1 MVISEKFS
9 NQNNIFADSGM
20 KTTFRITVLSAVV
33 LLLWPIEAHAQRRV
47 GKPLQV
53 GVLLGASNY
62 MGDLAKT
69 SAVMKE
75 TKPAGGLIC
84 RYDLNY
90 MFTLRGSALFGTI
103 SGTDANYKGIDAG
116 REARNL
122 SFKSN
127 VVEFGGQLEW
137 NLFGYE
143 SDRNSMA
150 NSPYVFAGF
159 AVYKFNPK
167 AYFEYNAAIFNT
179 IDPNG
184 TLAQYDK
191 KWVELQ
197 PLGTEG
203 QETTK
208 YNDRQRYSL
217 TQISI
222 PMGIGYK
229 AQLDEDWALG
239 IELGLRKT
247 FTDYLDDVSTE
258 YVGDQIVGGAYG
270 YLSVAMKDR
279 AREVGKPSAMNNQKR
294 GNEDLKDWYIFG
306 GITLTRPIT
315 GGHRGC
321 FNF

>member
-1 MVISEKFS
+1 
-9 NQNNIFADSGM
+9 M
-20 KTTFRITVLSAVV
+20 KTTFRATVLLAVF
-33 LLLWPIEAHAQRRV
+33 LQLWPSSVHAQRKA

-69 SAVMKE
+69 AAVMKE
-75 TKPAGGLIC
+75 THPAGGLIC

-103 SGTDANYKGIDAG
+103 SGADANYTGRDIG
-116 REARNL
+116 RETRNL
-122 SFKSN
+122 SFRSS

-137 NLFGYE
+137 NIFGYE

-150 NSPYVFAGF
+150 NSPYLFAGL

-167 AYFEYNAAIFNT
+167 AYFEYDPAIFTTGPNA

-184 TLAQYDK
+184 TLAQFDK

-208 YNDRQRYSL
+208 YNDKKRYSL

-222 PMGIGYK
+222 PIGIGYK
-229 AQLDEDWALG
+229 AQLDDDWALG

-258 YVGDQIVGGAYG
+258 YVDDQIVGGAYG
-270 YLSVAMKDR
+270 YLAVAMKDR

-306 GITLTRPIT
+306 GITLTRPIV
-315 GGHRGC
+315 GGKKGC